1 MRNRTTYLNCKEMH
15 ELRPQSPILLPF
27 LTQDQTSNDNMNL
40 SCPSVELFPSLE
52 DFQSGL
58 GAWAV
63 VLYVSSAIIWTAL
76 GVQYV
81 FLIRQFVQKLE
92 SARLTHTLWVTS
104 VFFFLA
110 TCNMVSIILPLASE
124 FIWLAYKVC
133 SISRAIISN

>member
-1 MRNRTTYLNCKEMH
+1 MS
-15 ELRPQSPILLPF
+15 ELRPHSPILLPS
-27 LTQDQTSNDNMNL
+27 LTQAQTTNDNLNL
-40 SCPSVELFPSLE
+40 SCPSVDLFPSLE

-63 VLYVSSAIIWTAL
+63 VMYVSSAIIWTAL

-81 FLIRQFVQKLE
+81 FLVRQFVQKLE

-133 SISRAIISN
+133 SIS